1 MWMQLITVQDVTP
14 PTASA
19 PAPIIVECITDVPAP
34 DVLVV
39 TDEADNCGVPT
50 VAWVGDASDGLS
62 CPETITRT
70 YSVTDSCGNFIEVDQ
85 LITVQDVTP
94 PTASAPAPIIVE
106 CITDVPAPDVLVV
119 TDEADNCGVP
129 TVAWVGDASDGLSCP
144 ETITRTYSVT
154 DSCGNFIEV
163 DQLITVQDVT
173 PPTASAPAPII
184 VECITDVPA
193 PDVLVVTDEAD
204 NCGVPTVAW
213 VGDASDGLSCP
224 ETITR
229 TYSVTDSC
237 GNFIEVDQ
245 LITVQDVTPPTAS
258 APAPIIV
265 ECITDVPAPDVLVVT
280 EADNCG
286 VPTVAWV
293 GDASDGLSCPETI
306 TRTYSVTDSCG
317 NFIEVDQLITVQD
330 VTPPTASAPAPII
343 VECITDV
350 PAPDVLVVT
359 DEADNCGVPT
369 VAWVGDASDGLSC
382 PETITRTYSVTD
394 SCGNFIEV
402 DQLITVQDV
411 TPPTA
416 SAPAPIIV
424 ECITD
429 VPAPDV
435 LVVTDEADNCGVPT
449 VAWVGDASDG
459 LSCPETITRTY
470 SVTDSCGNF
479 IEVDQL
485 ITVQD
490 VTPPTASAPAP
501 IIVECITDVP
511 APDVLVVTD
520 EADNCGVP
528 TVAWVGDASDGL
540 SCPETIT
547 RTYSVTDS
555 CGNFIEVDQLITV
568 QDVTP
573 PTASAPAPII
583 VECITDVPAPD
594 VLVVTDEADNCGV
607 PTVAWVGDASDG
619 LSCPE
624 TITRT
629 YSVTD
634 SCGNFIEVD
643 QLITVQDVTPP
654 TASAPAPII
663 VECITDVPAP
673 DVLVVTDEADNCGV
687 PTVAWV
693 GDASDGLS
701 CPETITR
708 TYSVTDSCGN
718 FIEVDQ
724 LITVQDVTPPTASA
738 PAPIIVE
745 CITDVPA
752 PDVLVVTDEADNC
765 GVPTVAWVGDASD
778 GLSCPETI
786 TRTYSVTD
794 SCGNFIE
801 VDQLITVQDVTPPT
815 ASAPA
820 PIIVECITDVPAPD
834 VLVVTDEADNC
845 GVPTVAWVGD
855 ASDGLSC
862 PETIT
867 RTYSVTDSCGNFIEV
882 DQLITVQD
890 VTPPTASAPAPIIVE
905 CITDVPAPDVLV
917 VTDEA
922 DNCGVP
928 TVAWVGDASDGLSC
942 PETITRTYSVTDS
955 CGNFIEVD
963 QLITVQDVT
972 PPTAS
977 APAPIIVECI
987 TDVPAPDVLVVT
999 DEADNCGVPTVAW
1012 VGDASDGLSCPE
1024 TITRTYSVTDSCGNF
1039 IEVDQLITVQDVTPP
1054 TASAPAP
1061 IIVECIT
1068 DVPAPDVLVVTDE
1081 ADNCGVPT
1089 VAWVGDASDGL
1100 SCPETITRTYSV
1112 TDSCGNFI
1120 EVDQLITV
1128 QDVTPAHGECTSADH
1143 CRMYHGCPLL
1153 RMYWLLPMRP
1163 ITAVYR
1169 PLPGW
1174 AMRVMV

>member
-1 MWMQLITVQDVTP
+1 MSLLRSI
-14 PTASA
+14 
-19 PAPIIVECITDVPAP
+19 
-34 DVLVV
+34 
-39 TDEADNCGVPT
+39 
-50 VAWVGDASDGLS
+50 
-62 CPETITRT
+62 
-70 YSVTDSCGNFIEVDQ
+70 
-85 LITVQDVTP
+85 
-94 PTASAPAPIIVE
+94 
-106 CITDVPAPDVLVV
+106 
-119 TDEADNCGVP
+119 
-129 TVAWVGDASDGLSCP
+129 
-144 ETITRTYSVT
+144 
-154 DSCGNFIEV
+154 
-163 DQLITVQDVT
+163 
-173 PPTASAPAPII
+173 
-184 VECITDVPA
+184 
-193 PDVLVVTDEAD
+193 
-204 NCGVPTVAW
+204 
-213 VGDASDGLSCP
+213 
-224 ETITR
+224 
-229 TYSVTDSC
+229 
-237 GNFIEVDQ
+237 
-245 LITVQDVTPPTAS
+245 
-258 APAPIIV
+258 
-265 ECITDVPAPDVLVVT
+265 
-280 EADNCG
+280 ADNCG

-801 VDQLITVQDVTPPT
+801 VDQLITVQDV
-815 ASAPA
+815 
-820 PIIVECITDVPAPD
+820 
-834 VLVVTDEADNC
+834 
-845 GVPTVAWVGD
+845 
-855 ASDGLSC
+855 
-862 PETIT
+862 
-867 RTYSVTDSCGNFIEV
+867 DS
-882 DQLITVQD
+882 
-890 VTPPTASAPAPIIVE
+890 S
-905 CITDVPAPDVLV
+905 
-917 VTDEA
+917 
-922 DNCGVP
+922 
-928 TVAWVGDASDGLSC
+928 
-942 PETITRTYSVTDS
+942 
-955 CGNFIEVD
+955 
-963 QLITVQDVT
+963 
-972 PPTAS
+972 
-977 APAPIIVECI
+977 
-987 TDVPAPDVLVVT
+987 
-999 DEADNCGVPTVAW
+999 
-1012 VGDASDGLSCPE
+1012 
-1024 TITRTYSVTDSCGNF
+1024 
-1039 IEVDQLITVQDVTPP
+1039 
-1054 TASAPAP
+1054 
-1061 IIVECIT
+1061 
-1068 DVPAPDVLVVTDE
+1068 
-1081 ADNCGVPT
+1081 
-1089 VAWVGDASDGL
+1089 
-1100 SCPETITRTYSV
+1100 
-1112 TDSCGNFI
+1112 
-1120 EVDQLITV
+1120 
-1128 QDVTPAHGECTSADH
+1128 HGECTSADH
-1143 CRMYHGCPLL
+1143 CRMYHGCPCSGC
-1153 RMYWLLPMRP
+1153 
-1163 ITAVYR
+1163 TGCYR
-1169 PLPGW
+1169 
-1174 AMRVMV
+1174 

>member
-1 MWMQLITVQDVTP
+1 MSL
-14 PTASA
+14 
-19 PAPIIVECITDVPAP
+19 AP

-106 CITDVPAPDVLVV
+106 CITDVPALRMYLVV
-119 TDEADNCGVP
+119 TD
-129 TVAWVGDASDGLSCP
+129 
-144 ETITRTYSVT
+144 
-154 DSCGNFIEV
+154 
-163 DQLITVQDVT
+163 
-173 PPTASAPAPII
+173 
-184 VECITDVPA
+184 
-193 PDVLVVTDEAD
+193 
-204 NCGVPTVAW
+204 
-213 VGDASDGLSCP
+213 
-224 ETITR
+224 
-229 TYSVTDSC
+229 
-237 GNFIEVDQ
+237 
-245 LITVQDVTPPTAS
+245 
-258 APAPIIV
+258 
-265 ECITDVPAPDVLVVT
+265 

-1128 QDVTPAHGECTSADH
+1128 QDVDSSHGECTSADH
-1143 CRMYHGCPLL
+1143 CRMYHGCP
-1153 RMYWLLPMRP
+1153 RSGC
-1163 ITAVYR
+1163 TGCYR
-1169 PLPGW
+1169 
-1174 AMRVMV
+1174 

>member
-1 MWMQLITVQDVTP
+1 
-14 PTASA
+14 
-19 PAPIIVECITDVPAP
+19 
-34 DVLVV
+34 
-39 TDEADNCGVPT
+39 
-50 VAWVGDASDGLS
+50 
-62 CPETITRT
+62 
-70 YSVTDSCGNFIEVDQ
+70 
-85 LITVQDVTP
+85 
-94 PTASAPAPIIVE
+94 
-106 CITDVPAPDVLVV
+106 
-119 TDEADNCGVP
+119 
-129 TVAWVGDASDGLSCP
+129 
-144 ETITRTYSVT
+144 
-154 DSCGNFIEV
+154 
-163 DQLITVQDVT
+163 
-173 PPTASAPAPII
+173 
-184 VECITDVPA
+184 
-193 PDVLVVTDEAD
+193 
-204 NCGVPTVAW
+204 
-213 VGDASDGLSCP
+213 
-224 ETITR
+224 
-229 TYSVTDSC
+229 
-237 GNFIEVDQ
+237 
-245 LITVQDVTPPTAS
+245 
-258 APAPIIV
+258 
-265 ECITDVPAPDVLVVT
+265 
-280 EADNCG
+280 
-286 VPTVAWV
+286 V

-905 CITDVPAPDVLV
+905 CITDVP
-917 VTDEA
+917 
-922 DNCGVP
+922 
-928 TVAWVGDASDGLSC
+928 S
-942 PETITRTYSVTDS
+942 
-955 CGNFIEVD
+955 
-963 QLITVQDVT
+963 
-972 PPTAS
+972 
-977 APAPIIVECI
+977 
-987 TDVPAPDVLVVT
+987 
-999 DEADNCGVPTVAW
+999 
-1012 VGDASDGLSCPE
+1012 
-1024 TITRTYSVTDSCGNF
+1024 
-1039 IEVDQLITVQDVTPP
+1039 
-1054 TASAPAP
+1054 
-1061 IIVECIT
+1061 
-1068 DVPAPDVLVVTDE
+1068 
-1081 ADNCGVPT
+1081 
-1089 VAWVGDASDGL
+1089 
-1100 SCPETITRTYSV
+1100 
-1112 TDSCGNFI
+1112 
-1120 EVDQLITV
+1120 
-1128 QDVTPAHGECTSADH
+1128 
-1143 CRMYHGCPLL
+1143 L
-1153 RMYWLLPMRP
+1153 RMYSSHGC
-1163 ITAVYR
+1163 YR
-1169 PLPGW
+1169 
-1174 AMRVMV
+1174 